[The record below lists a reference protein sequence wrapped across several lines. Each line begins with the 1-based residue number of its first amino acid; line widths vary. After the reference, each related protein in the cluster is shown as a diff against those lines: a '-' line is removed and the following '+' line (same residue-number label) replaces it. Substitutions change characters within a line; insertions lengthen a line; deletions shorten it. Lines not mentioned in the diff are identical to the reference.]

1 MTSDELPATA
11 LARGKPWIQGKTY
24 ISKDDLL
31 GIWMR
36 CRARMPRRVSRV
48 TTGSIAAIARTP
60 VLLLKLILLASLFCV
75 GLSLVTPSVAYAA
88 CTVFNF
94 PDSHTTPSTSPMASG
109 GALTVNIGTLCDPVG
124 LNPVTDP
131 NATSPQHGSI
141 SNYNSAAGS
150 FVYTNNGDGATS
162 DSFILVDASA
172 HPFTVNIAIAPAGV
186 TAPVA
191 GPVSATVSHGSTS
204 NPITLNL
211 SGGAAT
217 SVAVATQATHGT
229 ATASGTTITYTPTA
243 SYSGSDSFTYTATN
257 TAGTSAPAAVTITV
271 SVPTITISTASVPGG
286 TIGVAYSQTISAIG
300 GTSPYTYT
308 LTAGA
313 LPAGLTLSS
322 SGTVSGT
329 PTASG
334 SFNFTV
340 TARDSS
346 TGTGAPFSGSRAYS
360 MAVSAPTI
368 AIAPT
373 TLSAGTV
380 ASPYSQTITASGGTG
395 PYTYTVT
402 AGALPSG
409 LTLSSSGTVSGTPTA
424 GGNFNFTVS
433 ARDSSTGTGAPFTGS
448 RAYSMTVSAPTIA
461 IAPTTLS
468 AGIVASAYSQTIT
481 ASGGTSSYTY
491 AITSGALPAGLSLS
505 SAGTLSGTPTAGGS
519 FNFTV
524 TATDSSSGTG
534 PFTGSRAYNVTVS
547 APTIAI
553 APASLP
559 AGTTGTA
566 YSQTI
571 TASGGTTSYTYG
583 VTAGSLPTGLT
594 LSPAGVLSGTPT
606 AAGPFNFTVTATDSS
621 TGTGPYTGSRAY
633 SMTIGTQLPVAN
645 NVSATV
651 AQNSSANPITLNITG
666 GTPTSVA
673 IATAAAHGTAT
684 ATGTTITYTPTAG
697 YAGPDSFTY
706 TATNGGGTSAPATVT
721 LTISAPTIGL
731 TPA

>member
-1 MTSDELPATA
+1 
-11 LARGKPWIQGKTY
+11 
-24 ISKDDLL
+24 
-31 GIWMR
+31 
-36 CRARMPRRVSRV
+36 
-48 TTGSIAAIARTP
+48 
-60 VLLLKLILLASLFCV
+60 
-75 GLSLVTPSVAYAA
+75 
-88 CTVFNF
+88 
-94 PDSHTTPSTSPMASG
+94 MASG
-109 GALTVNIGTLCDPVG
+109 GALNVNIGTLCDPVG

-150 FVYTNNGDGATS
+150 FTYTNNGDGATS
-162 DSFILVDASA
+162 DSFILADASA
-172 HPFTVNIAIAPAGV
+172 HTFTINIAIAPAGV

-257 TAGTSAPAAVTITV
+257 TAGTSAPAAVAITV
-271 SVPTITISTASVPGG
+271 SVPTISITTASVSGG
-286 TIGVAYSQTISAIG
+286 TIGVAYSQTISTTG

-308 LTAGA
+308 VTSGA

-322 SGTVSGT
+322 AGVISGT
-329 PTASG
+329 PTAG
-334 SFNFTV
+334 GAFNFTIS
-340 TARDSS
+340 ARDSS

-360 MAVSAPTI
+360 MTINAPTI
-368 AIAPT
+368 AIAPA
-373 TLSAGTV
+373 TLTAGT
-380 ASPYSQTITASGGTG
+380 
-395 PYTYTVT
+395 
-402 AGALPSG
+402 
-409 LTLSSSGTVSGTPTA
+409 
-424 GGNFNFTVS
+424 
-433 ARDSSTGTGAPFTGS
+433 
-448 RAYSMTVSAPTIA
+448 
-461 IAPTTLS
+461 
-468 AGIVASAYSQTIT
+468 VASAYSQTIT

-491 AITSGALPAGLSLS
+491 AITSGAVPAGLSLS
-505 SAGTLSGTPTAGGS
+505 SAGTLSGTPTAGGT

-524 TATDSSSGTG
+524 TATDSSTGAG
-534 PFTGSRAYNVTVS
+534 PFTGSRNYSMTVVPPTIII
-547 APTIAI
+547 APT
-553 APASLP
+553 SLP
-559 AGTTGTA
+559 AGTAGTA

-571 TASGGTTSYTYG
+571 TASGGTTSYSYA

-594 LSPAGVLSGTPT
+594 LSPAGVLAGTPT

-621 TGTGPYTGSRAY
+621 TGVGPYTGSRAY
-633 SMTIGTQLPVAN
+633 SMTIGTQQPVAN
-645 NVSATV
+645 NVSETV

-721 LTISAPTIGL
+721 VTISAPTIGL
-731 TPA
+731 LPVTLGAATLNAVYSETITASGG